1 MAYNMPP
8 ATPQRPAPGAF
19 INTPAPNRPA
29 FQRQS
34 SVSQPQSQ
42 PPPPPPSQQHALPA
56 PPPETPIERAAR
68 TINTMLDRD
77 SRYPSLEGYI
87 GQGISGE
94 YEISASPAWAPFQK
108 LRSYRLPEAVFEQVD
123 HTQMSMSMGLFAEI
137 NHAWVVV
144 DNQVYLW
151 DYTHPNPDLVGFEE
165 QPSNITCVKLVKPR
179 AGVFVAT
186 IEYLLVVATVT
197 DVFLIAVECQ
207 RGPEG
212 VHSVTLYR
220 TGLSTSVRRINV
232 TTIEGSARTGRI
244 FFGDGNTEDVYE
256 LNYQQEDRWFSS
268 KCSKTNHVSKAVG
281 LPGLP
286 ALPFY
291 GTSTQVGVLSMVVD
305 DTRSL
310 LYTLSTTGTI
320 KVYHMR
326 APANLDCV
334 ITRTLSS
341 IQTMCMHLVRQPN
354 VLANMMIVSLSPITS
369 PEADYMSLMATTSTG
384 CRLYFSTTS
393 GTWNSDSTSA
403 PSNMQLKHI
412 RFPPN
417 DGQASQQS
425 TGAPSQP
432 YQGGAPI
439 GFDSKFLE
447 QTTLGNRY
455 APGSFFAFIA
465 KPGSVNQS
473 LFMSAPHSG
482 LLGQRES
489 SEPPRY
495 TETAL
500 ALELLGKVQDIGQV
514 TPPFSARGEP
524 VGFGNELAT
533 QFDQPSSEYAIITS
547 SGIETVRRKRLVDI
561 FAAMIKQG
569 GGQEGTEGDIR
580 KLAKQYGLA
589 ETAATALAVAC
600 GQGSDVGPD
609 SRIAKVTEPEV
620 LDMARRVFIEFGG
633 KAHLTETATVEG
645 LSVENVRASPR
656 HDGIAMYVARLIRS
670 IWTSPI
676 IKQAVTPTGP
686 ILASAHSVAKLQDV
700 QRSLAQLQEFLES
713 NKSLIEGLAGPEALG
728 RVSSRQEE
736 VELQGENR
744 ALTSLLAMINNIVE
758 GISFVLVLFEEKLEN
773 ILALLPDPQLQ
784 ERVRRLTFQGL
795 FSTQEG
801 KEIARELVKAIVNL
815 NIAKGS
821 NVETV
826 AEALRRKCGS
836 FCSSDDVVIFKA
848 QENLKKAADVGANAE
863 RGRIL
868 LNDSLRLFE
877 QVAKSLSYENLNT
890 TVDKYIEL
898 EFYAGAIR
906 LALKVAAELDR
917 GNKAL
922 SWVRERNNPTT
933 DPNDA
938 RRDYFDRRAS
948 CYNLVCRVIEAV
960 DRAYSAQGPTLDG
973 VVSQIARRK
982 QEAYEQ
988 INNSD
993 DEVFQNYLY
1002 DWYMSKGWAERLLEI
1017 NSPFVVDYLRQS
1029 AETDLAHADLL
1040 WRYFAHYNDFLSAA
1054 ETQHQLAK
1062 SNLPLTLEKRIEYL
1076 SRAKANAST
1085 RMTGFSDV
1093 GVRNRQSRQE
1103 LLRNISDHLDIANIQ
1118 DDILQKIKA
1127 DDRLDGERRAQ
1138 VVSLLNGSIQPLDEL
1153 YHNYADQAGY
1163 YDICLLIYHVA
1174 DHRNVPDIRHTWS
1187 NLIDQVH
1194 SLAVADHQS
1203 APWEAVALK
1212 VEEIGHR
1219 TNQNEN
1225 VFPVNIVLQ
1234 LVLQYDLE
1242 FYTHDMNPHN
1252 SNASQDLAPNANL
1265 TWPIDVFLHLH
1276 APFEYLVATLE
1287 ALWYA
1292 QEHPFTGRNRKV
1304 LVKWIIYLIEQWS
1317 LASRRSGALFGD
1329 AENAIGLADLLRVVL
1344 GSDVLGQDI
1353 GDQTWIQRAREVAAT
1368 VDEAAR

>member
-1 MAYNMPP
+1 
-8 ATPQRPAPGAF
+8 
-19 INTPAPNRPA
+19 
-29 FQRQS
+29 
-34 SVSQPQSQ
+34 
-42 PPPPPPSQQHALPA
+42 
-56 PPPETPIERAAR
+56 
-68 TINTMLDRD
+68 MLIVRV
-77 SRYPSLEGYI
+77 E
-87 GQGISGE
+87 GISGE
-94 YEISASPAWAPFQK
+94 YELSSTPAWAPFQK

-151 DYTHPNPDLVGFEE
+151 DYTHPNPELVGFEE

-179 AGVFVAT
+179 AGVFVGT

-244 FFGDGNTEDVYE
+244 FFGDGGTEDVYE

-291 GTSTQVGVLSMVVD
+291 GTNTQVGVQSMVID
-305 DTRSL
+305 DTRCL

-326 APANLDCV
+326 APASLECV

-341 IQTMCMHLVRQPN
+341 IQTMCMHLVRQAN
-354 VLANMMIVSLSPITS
+354 VLANMTIVSLSPITS

-412 RFPPN
+412 RLPPN
-417 DGQASQQS
+417 DGQSSQQPN
-425 TGAPSQP
+425 GAQPQP
-432 YQGGAPI
+432 YQGGTPI

-455 APGSFFAFIA
+455 APGSFFAFVV
-465 KPGSVNQS
+465 KNGSVNQS

-500 ALELLGKVQDIGQV
+500 ALELVGKVQDIGQV
-514 TPPFSARGEP
+514 TPPFSARSEP
-524 VGFGNELAT
+524 LGFGNELST

-561 FAAMIKQG
+561 FAAIIKHG
-569 GGQEGTEGDIR
+569 GGPEGTEGDIR

-633 KAHLTETATVEG
+633 KAHLTESATVEG

-670 IWTSPI
+670 IWNSPI
-676 IKQAVTPTGP
+676 IKQVVTPTGP
-686 ILASAHSVAKLQDV
+686 VLASAQNVSKLQDI
-700 QRSLAQLQEFLES
+700 QRSLAQLQEFLDS
-713 NKSLIEGLAGPEALG
+713 NKSSIEGLAGPEALG
-728 RVSSRQEE
+728 RASSRQEE

-758 GISFVLVLFEEKLEN
+758 GISFVLVLFEERLED
-773 ILALLPDPQLQ
+773 ILAVLPDPQMQ

-795 FSTQEG
+795 FATQEG
-801 KEIARELVKAIVNL
+801 KEIARELVKAIVNR
-815 NIAKGS
+815 NISKGS

-848 QENLKKAADVGANAE
+848 QENLKKAADMGANAE

-877 QVAKSLSYENLNT
+877 QVAKSLSYENLT
-890 TVDKYIEL
+890 TAVDKYIEL
-898 EFYAGAIR
+898 EFYAG
-906 LALKVAAELDR
+906 K
-917 GNKAL
+917 
-922 SWVRERNNPTT
+922 
-933 DPNDA
+933 
-938 RRDYFDRRAS
+938 FDR
-948 CYNLVCRVIEAV
+948 
-960 DRAYSAQGPTLDG
+960 
-973 VVSQIARRK
+973 
-982 QEAYEQ
+982 
-988 INNSD
+988 
-993 DEVFQNYLY
+993 F
-1002 DWYMSKGWAERLLEI
+1002 
-1017 NSPFVVDYLRQS
+1017 
-1029 AETDLAHADLL
+1029 
-1040 WRYFAHYNDFLSAA
+1040 
-1054 ETQHQLAK
+1054 
-1062 SNLPLTLEKRIEYL
+1062 
-1076 SRAKANAST
+1076 
-1085 RMTGFSDV
+1085 
-1093 GVRNRQSRQE
+1093 
-1103 LLRNISDHLDIANIQ
+1103 
-1118 DDILQKIKA
+1118 LQKAK
-1127 DDRLDGERRAQ
+1127 
-1138 VVSLLNGSIQPLDEL
+1138 
-1153 YHNYADQAGY
+1153 Y
-1163 YDICLLIYHVA
+1163 
-1174 DHRNVPDIRHTWS
+1174 
-1187 NLIDQVH
+1187 
-1194 SLAVADHQS
+1194 
-1203 APWEAVALK
+1203 
-1212 VEEIGHR
+1212 
-1219 TNQNEN
+1219 
-1225 VFPVNIVLQ
+1225 
-1234 LVLQYDLE
+1234 
-1242 FYTHDMNPHN
+1242 
-1252 SNASQDLAPNANL
+1252 
-1265 TWPIDVFLHLH
+1265 
-1276 APFEYLVATLE
+1276 
-1287 ALWYA
+1287 
-1292 QEHPFTGRNRKV
+1292 
-1304 LVKWIIYLIEQWS
+1304 
-1317 LASRRSGALFGD
+1317 
-1329 AENAIGLADLLRVVL
+1329 
-1344 GSDVLGQDI
+1344 
-1353 GDQTWIQRAREVAAT
+1353 
-1368 VDEAAR
+1368 